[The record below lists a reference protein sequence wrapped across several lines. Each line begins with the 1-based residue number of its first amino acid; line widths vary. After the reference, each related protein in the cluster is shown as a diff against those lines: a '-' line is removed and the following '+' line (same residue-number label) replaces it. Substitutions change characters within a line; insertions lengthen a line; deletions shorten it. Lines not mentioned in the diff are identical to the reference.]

1 LKSMRSPPWLTD
13 ILVGVTEVDEEEK
26 TDADRTGGRH
36 EAVQGQEQEMQEW
49 GQDDRTEVDAKPPV
63 DAPTELAKPR

>member
-1 LKSMRSPPWLTD
+1 MRSPRWLTD
-13 ILVGVTEVDEEEK
+13 ILAAVTEVDDEEK
-26 TDADRTGGRH
+26 TDADRMTGRH
-36 EAVQGQEQEMQEW
+36 EGGQGQEAEEW